1 MEKETFDLAS
11 ESVLV
16 SLQIGQTGRQKLS
29 RTLSE
34 EAAEKH
40 QADQKSL
47 KGVVSLLQAKDV
59 KGIVAVVNAAR
70 FGLYHR
76 TLPWDDRGWR
86 LLPISQI
93 GDFQLEMGDLKKKFD
108 LAVDELVTHYDVL
121 ESNYRR
127 RVNDLAHEVPF
138 PTKEQ
143 LRAGFQ
149 FQVVTMPVPRTN
161 DIRLK
166 LPDKAVEQ
174 IKKDV
179 ESEMANR
186 LRDAQEEIIF
196 RLIEVVRKLDS
207 QLKKDD
213 GRLFKSLITNIRK
226 QVEILPSLNVAG
238 DVDIN
243 RLIARVKK
251 ELTSVDIEGIREDDK
266 AKAQVAR
273 LTASILGDLQD
284 YGAPVASKPVAKP
297 VAVKPA
303 KIEAKVKAEKVKAG
317 NKKSIVGDFVGFAE

>member
-1 MEKETFDLAS
+1 MTKETFDLAE

-16 SLQIGQTGRQKLS
+16 SVYIGQTGKTKLS
-29 RTLSE
+29 KTLSE

-86 LLPISQI
+86 LLPVAQI
-93 GDFQLEMGDLKKKFD
+93 GDFQLEMTDLKKKFG
-108 LAVDELVTHYDVL
+108 LAVDELITHYDTL
-121 ESNYRR
+121 EASYRK

-149 FQVVTMPVPRTN
+149 FQVVTMPVPRTG

-166 LPDKAVEQ
+166 LPAKAVEQ
-174 IKKDV
+174 LKKEV
-179 ESEMANR
+179 ESEMADR
-186 LRDAQEEIIF
+186 LREAQEEIII
-196 RLIEVVRKLDS
+196 RLIDVVRKLDT

-226 QVEILPSLNVAG
+226 QVDILPSLNVAN
-238 DVDIN
+238 DPEIN
-243 RLIARVKK
+243 RKIARVKK
-251 ELTSVDIEGIREDDK
+251 ELANVDIEGIREDDT

-273 LTASILGDLQD
+273 VTASILNDLQD
-284 YGAPVASKPVAKP
+284 INEKVASKPKASKSV
-297 VAVKPA
+297 
-303 KIEAKVKAEKVKAG
+303 KIEKKVIQTKEVKVTAEK
-317 NKKSIVGDFVGFAE
+317 KKSIVGDFVGFAD